1 LTAAGVP
8 QSRSEISSFDE
19 VRRPPRR
26 RGTRR
31 QAHAGHRC
39 AVAGFSF
46 HIGSQAPSVEP
57 YREAL
62 QGTLDLIGH
71 IDETLGGPTLI
82 IDAIAAVVDDVLGAR
97 RDEFTRRPSP
107 TVSSPPPL

>member
-1 LTAAGVP
+1 MKFGVRP
-8 QSRSEISSFDE
+8 VDAELVVKHALATG
-19 VRRPPRR
+19 VRF
-26 RGTRR
+26 
-31 QAHAGHRC
+31 
-39 AVAGFSF
+39 AVSF